1 MNVVTQNG
9 FGDIPIKEDN
19 ETFYDISS
27 LFVIDHEDTSPVLRL
42 LSYPIRY
49 TLSTCLII
57 SLVIGSYFKFV
68 LYRYILISSKTNN
81 GSYFK
86 MTPINVLLF
95 VSAIVNHFTNAHT
108 AIFMAVTIGT
118 DAILADAIGNP
129 YCQVARYIGNET
141 YSIAIISIYQ
151 IIFLMDMLK
160 ISCIFNLLPIL
171 SYIRDCSS
179 CRRWLWDI
187 HLQAFLHQV

>member
-27 LFVIDHEDTSPVLRL
+27 LSVIDHEDTSPVLRL
-42 LSYPIRY
+42 LSYPLRY

-57 SLVIGSYFKFV
+57 SLVIGSYCKFV
-68 LYRYILISSKTNN
+68 LYRYILISSKMNN

-95 VSAIVNHFTNAHT
+95 ISAIVHHFTNAHT
-108 AIFMAVTIGT
+108 AIFLAVTIGT
-118 DAILADAIGNP
+118 DAILADAIGNQ
-129 YCQVARYIGNET
+129 YCQVARYIGNENIINCHFKHLSL
-141 YSIAIISIYQ
+141 YSK
-151 IIFLMDMLK
+151 IFRK
-160 ISCIFNLLPIL
+160 
-171 SYIRDCSS
+171 
-179 CRRWLWDI
+179 
-187 HLQAFLHQV
+187 

>member
-1 MNVVTQNG
+1 MNVVSQNG
-9 FGDIPIKEDN
+9 FGDIHIIEDN

-27 LFVIDHEDTSPVLRL
+27 LCVIDHEDTSPVLRL

-57 SLVIGSYFKFV
+57 SLVIGSYCKFV

-151 IIFLMDMLK
+151 IYNF
-160 ISCIFNLLPIL
+160 
-171 SYIRDCSS
+171 SYGYVENQLYI
-179 CRRWLWDI
+179 
-187 HLQAFLHQV
+187 